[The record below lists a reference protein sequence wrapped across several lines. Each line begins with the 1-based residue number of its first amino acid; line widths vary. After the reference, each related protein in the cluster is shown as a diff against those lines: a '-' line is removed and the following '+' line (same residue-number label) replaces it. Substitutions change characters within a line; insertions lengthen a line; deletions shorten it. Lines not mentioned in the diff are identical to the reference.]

1 MPFVSKGTK
10 RPAECYGCLMVR
22 RWTGD
27 RAKTLI
33 FAPLFIL
40 LALALAAAAPVAL
53 GALASGRS
61 GKLPP
66 GTLRGNEHRLQ
77 EYPSV
82 ALASAEQRAA
92 AERLLAEIRTTARG
106 WRNLRAAA
114 AAGFDTRTVRRRA
127 GDDSVHYLHAEH
139 YRYSHDRLYLDPRRP
154 EALIYANMPGRRPL
168 VLVGMMF
175 SMPRGMHGRTPGGPI
190 TRWHTHTVCARGGQ
204 RGLTPRPDGSCPP
217 GTSARQG
224 SEMLHVWLTNDL
236 RSAYAIHAPPREL
249 GLAHLLP
256 AAFCPLH
263 NASARP

>member
-1 MPFVSKGTK
+1 
-10 RPAECYGCLMVR
+10 MVR

-33 FAPLFIL
+33 FAPLLIL
-40 LALALAAAAPVAL
+40 LALAAAAPVAL
-53 GALASGRS
+53 GALASGHS

-139 YRYSHDRLYLDPRRP
+139 HRYSHDRLYLDPRRP

-190 TRWHTHTVCARGGQ
+190 TRWHTHTVCARGGR

-217 GTSARQG
+217 GTSPRQG

-236 RSAYAIHAPPREL
+236 RSAYAIHAPAREL